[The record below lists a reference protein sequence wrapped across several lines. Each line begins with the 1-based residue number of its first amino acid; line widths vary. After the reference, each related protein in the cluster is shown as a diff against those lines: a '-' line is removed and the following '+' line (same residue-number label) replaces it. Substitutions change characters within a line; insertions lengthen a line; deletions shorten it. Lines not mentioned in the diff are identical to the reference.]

1 MLIVGV
7 TSLILDVPLWVIV
20 VPSKPLKPC
29 RQPGCKNVTASLYC
43 ETHVLNKKDTKRGS
57 AAKRGYGSRWQKY
70 RRVYLINH
78 PFCVECAKENVIT
91 LATVVDHVTPHKGSL
106 ELFWDEENHQPL
118 CKRHHDIKTQRED
131 GGWWDTKKG
140 LR

>member
-1 MLIVGV
+1 M
-7 TSLILDVPLWVIV
+7 ILDVLLWVIV
-20 VPSKPLKPC
+20 VPSKPMKPC
-29 RQPGCKNVTASLYC
+29 RYPGCKQVTSALYC

-91 LATVVDHVTPHKGSL
+91 LATVVDHIIPHKGSL
-106 ELFWDEENHQPL
+106 ELFWDESNHQPL

>member
-1 MLIVGV
+1 MI
-7 TSLILDVPLWVIV
+7 II
-20 VPSKPLKPC
+20 PSKPLKPC

-78 PFCVECAKENVIT
+78 PFCVECEKENTIT
-91 LATVVDHVTPHKGSL
+91 LATVVDHIIPHKGSL
-106 ELFWDEENHQPL
+106 ELFWDESNHQPL

>member
-1 MLIVGV
+1 M
-7 TSLILDVPLWVIV
+7 VPCRVVIII
-20 VPSKPLKPC
+20 PSKPLKPC

-78 PFCVECAKENVIT
+78 PFCLECEKENVIT
-91 LATVVDHVTPHKGSL
+91 LATVVDHIIPHKGSL
-106 ELFWDEENHQPL
+106 ELFWDESNHQPL

-131 GGWWDTKKG
+131 GGWWDSKKG

>member
-1 MLIVGV
+1 M
-7 TSLILDVPLWVIV
+7 
-20 VPSKPLKPC
+20 PSKPLKPC

-78 PFCVECAKENVIT
+78 PFCVECEKEDTIT
-91 LATVVDHVTPHKGSL
+91 LATVVDHIVPHKGSL
-106 ELFWDEENHQPL
+106 ELFWDESNHQPL
-118 CKRHHDIKTQRED
+118 LRIPPTTIFTLCLDIMVSLTERLMVRFIPE
-131 GGWWDTKKG
+131 
-140 LR
+140 